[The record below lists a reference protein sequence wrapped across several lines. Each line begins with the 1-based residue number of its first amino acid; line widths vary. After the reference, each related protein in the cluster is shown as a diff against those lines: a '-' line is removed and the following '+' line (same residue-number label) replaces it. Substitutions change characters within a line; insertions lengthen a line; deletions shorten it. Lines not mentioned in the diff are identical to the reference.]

1 MHKHRGKI
9 GIRHVC
15 ERRCDRAPYARLHR
29 RNQPERGRRLALA
42 ALLHQLAST
51 FRVTCKR
58 RCDYVSCPSKSV
70 RVLFTWRVT
79 LNRQNSLGAKTWQ
92 NVPLQEL
99 AKLTTTAD
107 D

>member
-1 MHKHRGKI
+1 
-9 GIRHVC
+9 
-15 ERRCDRAPYARLHR
+15 
-29 RNQPERGRRLALA
+29 
-42 ALLHQLAST
+42 
-51 FRVTCKR
+51 
-58 RCDYVSCPSKSV
+58 VSCPSKSV